1 LFFVKF
7 IKKIIW
13 MNGRHFQV
21 YKLYFSKGEN
31 KMLKVE
37 NITKYYNKTKAVDNL
52 SFTVEKG
59 EIFGLLGENGAG
71 KTTTFR
77 IILGLINASS
87 GNVTLDGK
95 KIDYSL
101 TDKIGYVTEERSLLT
116 KTTVKDQIL
125 LYGVLKGMSEDN
137 ILKEMR
143 KWLKKFQISDY
154 ENRKIKELSKGNQQK
169 IQFIAA
175 VINKPKL
182 LILDEPFS
190 GLDPIN
196 VEMLKKAIIE
206 LQETGCSIIF
216 SSHQM
221 EQIED
226 FCEKLVILSHGKVVV
241 AGYLK
246 DIKNEY
252 RKKNILLR
260 GDNLPLDKIRKPKGV
275 ISLEEHRGEYLVKIE
290 SLDIADSIFKLVKD
304 YNITKYDVTEPTL
317 NEIFI
322 EKVGANND

>member
-1 LFFVKF
+1 
-7 IKKIIW
+7 
-13 MNGRHFQV
+13 
-21 YKLYFSKGEN
+21 
-31 KMLKVE
+31 MLKVE
-37 NITKYYNKTKAVDNL
+37 NITKYYNKIKAVDNL
-52 SFTVEKG
+52 SFTVDKG

-87 GNVTLDGK
+87 GKVTLDDK
-95 KIDYSL
+95 EIDYSL

-116 KTTVKDQIL
+116 KMTVKDQIL

-196 VEMLKKAIIE
+196 VEMLKKAIKE
-206 LQETGCSIIF
+206 LQDAGCSIIF

-260 GDNLPLDKIRKPKGV
+260 GDNLPLDKIRKLKGV
-275 ISLEEHRGEYLVKIE
+275 ISLGEHRGEYLVKIE
-290 SLDIADSIFKLVKD
+290 SLDIADSIFKIIKD

>member
-1 LFFVKF
+1 
-7 IKKIIW
+7 
-13 MNGRHFQV
+13 
-21 YKLYFSKGEN
+21 
-31 KMLKVE
+31 MLKVE
-37 NITKYYNKTKAVDNL
+37 NITKYYNKNKAVDNL

-77 IILGLINASS
+77 IILGLVNASS

-95 KIDYSL
+95 KIDYNL

-116 KTTVKDQIL
+116 KMTVKDQIL

-169 IQFIAA
+169 IKFIAA

-226 FCEKLVILSHGKVVV
+226 FCQKLVILSHGKVVV

-260 GDNLPLDKIRKPKGV
+260 GDNLPLDKIRKLKGV

-290 SLDIADSIFKLVKD
+290 SLDIADSIFKIVKD

>member
-1 LFFVKF
+1 
-7 IKKIIW
+7 
-13 MNGRHFQV
+13 
-21 YKLYFSKGEN
+21 
-31 KMLKVE
+31 MLKVE
-37 NITKYYNKTKAVDNL
+37 NITKYYNKNKAVDNL

-87 GNVTLDGK
+87 GKVTLDDK

-116 KTTVKDQIL
+116 KMTVKDQIL

-260 GDNLPLDKIRKPKGV
+260 GDNLPLDKIRKLKGV
-275 ISLEEHRGEYLVKIE
+275 ISLKEHRGEYLVKIE
-290 SLDIADSIFKLVKD
+290 SLDIADSIFKIVKD

>member
-1 LFFVKF
+1 
-7 IKKIIW
+7 
-13 MNGRHFQV
+13 
-21 YKLYFSKGEN
+21 
-31 KMLKVE
+31 MLKVE

-87 GNVTLDGK
+87 GKVTLDGK

-116 KTTVKDQIL
+116 KMTVKDQIL

-143 KWLKKFQISDY
+143 KWLKKFQILDY

-206 LQETGCSIIF
+206 LQKAGCSIIF

-260 GDNLPLDKIRKPKGV
+260 GDNLPLDKIRKLKGV

>member
-1 LFFVKF
+1 
-7 IKKIIW
+7 
-13 MNGRHFQV
+13 
-21 YKLYFSKGEN
+21 
-31 KMLKVE
+31 MLKVE

-87 GNVTLDGK
+87 GKVTLDGK
-95 KIDYSL
+95 EIDYSL

-116 KTTVKDQIL
+116 KMTVKDQIL

-260 GDNLPLDKIRKPKGV
+260 GDNLPLDKIRKLKGV
-275 ISLEEHRGEYLVKIE
+275 ISLCEHRGEYLVKIE

-322 EKVGANND
+322 EKVVANND

>member
-1 LFFVKF
+1 
-7 IKKIIW
+7 
-13 MNGRHFQV
+13 
-21 YKLYFSKGEN
+21 
-31 KMLKVE
+31 MLKVE

-116 KTTVKDQIL
+116 KMTVKDQIL

-143 KWLKKFQISDY
+143 KWLKKFQILDY

-260 GDNLPLDKIRKPKGV
+260 GDNLPLDKIRKLKGV

-290 SLDIADSIFKLVKD
+290 SLDIADSIFKIVKD

>member
-1 LFFVKF
+1 
-7 IKKIIW
+7 
-13 MNGRHFQV
+13 
-21 YKLYFSKGEN
+21 
-31 KMLKVE
+31 MLKVE

-116 KTTVKDQIL
+116 KMTVKDQIL

-143 KWLKKFQISDY
+143 KWLKKFQILDY

-260 GDNLPLDKIRKPKGV
+260 GDNLPLDKIRKLKGV
-275 ISLEEHRGEYLVKIE
+275 ISLEEYRGEYLVKIE

-304 YNITKYDVTEPTL
+304 YSITKYDVTEPTL

>member
-1 LFFVKF
+1 
-7 IKKIIW
+7 
-13 MNGRHFQV
+13 
-21 YKLYFSKGEN
+21 
-31 KMLKVE
+31 MLKVE
-37 NITKYYNKTKAVDNL
+37 NITKYYNKNKAVDNL

-116 KTTVKDQIL
+116 KMTVKDQIL

-196 VEMLKKAIIE
+196 VEILKKAIIE

-260 GDNLPLDKIRKPKGV
+260 GDNLPLDKIRKLKGV

>member
-1 LFFVKF
+1 
-7 IKKIIW
+7 
-13 MNGRHFQV
+13 
-21 YKLYFSKGEN
+21 
-31 KMLKVE
+31 MLKVE

-116 KTTVKDQIL
+116 KMTVKDQIL

-246 DIKNEY
+246 DVKNEY

-260 GDNLPLDKIRKPKGV
+260 GDNLPLDKIRKLKGV

-290 SLDIADSIFKLVKD
+290 SLDIADSIFKIVKD

>member
-1 LFFVKF
+1 
-7 IKKIIW
+7 
-13 MNGRHFQV
+13 
-21 YKLYFSKGEN
+21 
-31 KMLKVE
+31 MLKVE

-116 KTTVKDQIL
+116 KMTVKDQIL

-260 GDNLPLDKIRKPKGV
+260 GDNLPLDKIRKLKGI

-290 SLDIADSIFKLVKD
+290 SLDIADSIFKIVKD

>member
-1 LFFVKF
+1 
-7 IKKIIW
+7 
-13 MNGRHFQV
+13 
-21 YKLYFSKGEN
+21 
-31 KMLKVE
+31 MLKVE

-116 KTTVKDQIL
+116 KMTVKDQIL

-260 GDNLPLDKIRKPKGV
+260 GDNLPLDKIRKLKGV

-304 YNITKYDVTEPTL
+304 YNITKYDLTEPTL

>member
-1 LFFVKF
+1 
-7 IKKIIW
+7 
-13 MNGRHFQV
+13 
-21 YKLYFSKGEN
+21 
-31 KMLKVE
+31 MLKVE
-37 NITKYYNKTKAVDNL
+37 NITKYYNKNKAVDNL

-87 GNVTLDGK
+87 GKVTLDGK

-116 KTTVKDQIL
+116 KMTVKDQIL

-260 GDNLPLDKIRKPKGV
+260 GDNLPLDKIRKLKGV

-290 SLDIADSIFKLVKD
+290 NLDIADSIFKLVKD

>member
-1 LFFVKF
+1 
-7 IKKIIW
+7 
-13 MNGRHFQV
+13 
-21 YKLYFSKGEN
+21 
-31 KMLKVE
+31 MLKVE

-116 KTTVKDQIL
+116 KMTVKDQIL

-260 GDNLPLDKIRKPKGV
+260 GDNLPLDKIRKLKGV

-290 SLDIADSIFKLVKD
+290 SLDIADSIFKIVKD

-322 EKVGANND
+322 EKVGANNG

>member
-1 LFFVKF
+1 
-7 IKKIIW
+7 
-13 MNGRHFQV
+13 
-21 YKLYFSKGEN
+21 
-31 KMLKVE
+31 MLKVE

-87 GNVTLDGK
+87 GKVTLDGK

-116 KTTVKDQIL
+116 KMTVKDQIL

-175 VINKPKL
+175 VINNPKL

-206 LQETGCSIIF
+206 LQKAGCSIIF

-252 RKKNILLR
+252 RKKNVLLR
-260 GDNLPLDKIRKPKGV
+260 GDNLPLDKIRKLKGV
-275 ISLEEHRGEYLVKIE
+275 ISLEEYRGEYLVKIE

-322 EKVGANND
+322 EKVGVNND